1 MADGKLGSVL
11 HYIRRWAAGPG
22 GTGPTDGQ
30 LLDRFVAHRDE
41 EAFGVLLE
49 RHGRLVFNVCRR
61 ILHDSHNA
69 EDAFQATFL
78 VLAQKA
84 NSIRRLDSVASW
96 LYGVAYRISVRAK
109 ARAQKRSDQERQA
122 VGMEPASPESEAAW
136 RELRPLLDAELDQ
149 LPEKYR
155 APLVLCYFEGLSN
168 EEAAEQL
175 QWPSGTVKGRLAR
188 ARDLLRER
196 LARRGLT
203 LSAAALTALLG
214 EQAMAAPLPAALV
227 DGTLKATALVV
238 AGNALTAGAV
248 SAEVIALSQGALH
261 SMVVTK
267 LKMAALL
274 AAVVALTIGASVS
287 VYQAWAGR
295 PENTGSGQLV
305 AAEEQAKEIKFETI
319 AKAPIGGPAKAEQ
332 KVVTSE
338 KDFEALWK
346 EYRGGLR
353 AVPIRPVPA
362 PGVPLPGQPGGNP
375 QGGAGGNAP
384 AVPKVVPGG
393 NAMPGQGGAGGNAN
407 PVPVAPKA
415 APGGNPGQ
423 GGAGG
428 NPVPVAPP
436 QVAPGG
442 NPMPGQAGGAAGAPI
457 QLVPG
462 AGNAV
467 APPPAPKVDF
477 DKQIVVAVAMGS
489 GGVGRSIEIT
499 RVEQTK
505 AGVKVYYKEQLPDP
519 NKPRPAI
526 AMTTGPYHIVKLDKP
541 TGEVKFVKE
550 EAKDA
555 AK

>member
-22 GTGPTDGQ
+22 GAGPSDGQ
-30 LLDRFVAHRDE
+30 LLDRFVSQRDE

-61 ILHDSHNA
+61 ILHDTHSA

-84 NSIRRLDSVASW
+84 NSIRRLESVASW
-96 LYGVAYRISVRAK
+96 LYGVAYRISVRAR
-109 ARAQKRSDQERQA
+109 ARTQKRTEQERQA
-122 VGMEPASPESEAAW
+122 VGMEPASPEREAAW

-168 EEAAEQL
+168 EEAAEHL
-175 QWPSGTVKGRLAR
+175 HWPSGTVKGRLAR

-203 LSAAALTALLG
+203 LSAAALMGLLG
-214 EQAMAAPLPAALV
+214 EQAMAAPLPATLI

-261 SMVVTK
+261 SMMVTK

-274 AAVVALTIGASVS
+274 AAVVALTVGAGVS
-287 VYQAWAGR
+287 VYQAWASQPEVAAAAGR
-295 PENTGSGQLV
+295 VSDGQLV
-305 AAEEQAKEIKFETI
+305 AAEEQAKDIKFETI
-319 AKAPIGGPAKAEQ
+319 AKAAMGGPQKAEQ
-332 KVVTSE
+332 RVATSA
-338 KDFEALWK
+338 KDLEALWK
-346 EYRGGLR
+346 DYHNGLRGIGPRGGPL
-353 AVPIRPVPA
+353 PPVPA
-362 PGVPLPGQPGGNP
+362 PGAGGNP
-375 QGGAGGNAP
+375 
-384 AVPKVVPGG
+384 
-393 NAMPGQGGAGGNAN
+393 MPGQGGAGGNGN
-407 PVPVAPKA
+407 PVPVVPPKA
-415 APGGNPGQ
+415 APGGNPIQGQ
-423 GGAGG
+423 GGA
-428 NPVPVAPP
+428 
-436 QVAPGG
+436 
-442 NPMPGQAGGAAGAPI
+442 AAGPI
-457 QLVPG
+457 QLVPAPG
-462 AGNAV
+462 AGGAV
-467 APPPAPKVDF
+467 ATPALPKVDF

-499 RVEQTK
+499 RIEQTK
-505 AGVKVYYKEQLPDP
+505 DGVNVYYKETRPDP
-519 NKPRPAI
+519 NRPRPAL
-526 AMTTGPYHIVKLDKP
+526 AMATGPYHIVKLDKP